1 MRITQLFAA
10 AMLMAAGAAQAQQPY
25 VSKVWV
31 ADKGNGTYQNP
42 ILYADYSDPDVC
54 RAGDDYYMVSSSF
67 NCVPAL
73 QILHSKD
80 MVNWSLVG
88 AAAPDG
94 LKYEDGFD
102 KPQHGNGM
110 WAPSI
115 RYHQN
120 EFYIYVGDPD
130 YGILMTKAKKAEGPW
145 SPLVMVKAGKGL
157 IDPCPLWDEDGRAYV
172 SHAFAGS
179 RAGLKSVLAVFEM
192 TPDGTQA
199 ISESRIVFDGHE
211 KHETVEGTKF
221 HKKDGYYYILAPA
234 GGVKPGWQLAMRSKN
249 VYGPYEE
256 KIVLAQG
263 KTAIN
268 GPHQGAWVETPGGEH
283 WFFHFQ
289 DVYAYGRIVHLQPMT
304 WKDGWPVMGVDKDGD
319 GCGEPVLSHRKPNVG
334 ASYPVCTPLE
344 SDEFDGTT
352 LGWQWQWHANP
363 QPTWVFNAGHKGY
376 ARLFSVPLAA
386 DYKNLWN
393 VPNLLM
399 QKFPAPEFSATTKVT
414 FTPSSKFTGERA
426 GLVVMGFNYG
436 GLFVENT
443 PAGLVLTQADCAK
456 ADKGTPEKVNATV
469 NLKDGNLWLKVSV
482 AKEGVCTYSYST
494 DGKKYQSL
502 GNTFTARE
510 GRWIG
515 AKVGLF
521 VTRPQFSND
530 GGWMDVDW
538 FRIDK

>member
-1 MRITQLFAA
+1 MKHMKKLALTMLAIT
-10 AMLMAAGAAQAQQPY
+10 GAATLWSQTY

-42 ILYADYSDPDVC
+42 ILHADYSDPDVC

-67 NCVPAL
+67 NCMPAL

-80 MVNWSLVG
+80 MVNWTLVG
-88 AAAPDG
+88 AVAETLEPR
-94 LKYEDGFD
+94 EFFD

-115 RYHQN
+115 RYRDGY
-120 EFYIYVGDPD
+120 FYIFVGDPD
-130 YGILMTKAKKAEGPW
+130 FGIFMTKAKKAEGPW
-145 SPLVMVKAGKGL
+145 SPLHLVKGGKGL

-172 SHAFAGS
+172 SHAYAGS

-192 TPDGTQA
+192 TPDATKA

-256 KIVLAQG
+256 RIVLAQG

-268 GPHQGAWVETPGGEH
+268 GPHQGAWVETQTGEH

-289 DVYAYGRIVHLQPMT
+289 DVNAYGRIVHLQPMV
-304 WKDGWPVMGVDKDGD
+304 WKDGWPVMGIDNDGD
-319 GCGEPVLSHRKPNVG
+319 GNGEPVLSHKKPNVG
-334 ASYPVCTPLE
+334 ATYPICTPLE
-344 SDEFDGTT
+344 SDEFDGYT
-352 LGWQWQWHANP
+352 LGLQWQWHANP
-363 QPTWVFNAGHKGY
+363 KPTWAYFAGQKGY
-376 ARLFSVPLAA
+376 ARLFSVPQP
-386 DYKNLWN
+386 DNYKNLWDT
-393 VPNLLM
+393 PNLLL
-399 QKFPAPEFSATTKVT
+399 QKFPAPVFTATTKINFV
-414 FTPSSKFTGERA
+414 PSPRFVGEKA

-436 GLFVENT
+436 GLFIENT
-443 PAGLVLTQADCAK
+443 DKGFVLSQAECSS
-456 ADKGTPEKVNATV
+456 ADKGTPETINATQP
-469 NLKDGNLWLKVSV
+469 LTSGTIWLRVSV
-482 AKEGVCTYSYST
+482 ANEGICTYSYST
-494 DGKKYQSL
+494 DGKKYTNL
-502 GNTFTARE
+502 GKSFTARE

-521 VTRPQFSND
+521 INRPKITND
-530 GGWMDVDW
+530 GGWIDVDW
-538 FRIDK
+538 FRIEK